1 MAASLDQGFELFANW
16 QTLVVGLT
24 IYVMTAAIRR
34 VVETGWKGSKTNKW
48 WYEVLLPLGPIGN
61 GIILAVGMKK
71 FPWPEQ
77 VAASTSARVTYA
89 IVCGLFCGWLYARV
103 RGFLRS
109 QTEEGKKKDDGSNP
123 GISLPPVALTST
135 PAPAVVEEPTPAPVT
150 TPEKPSDASTP

>member
-34 VVETGWKGSKTNKW
+34 VVETAWKGSTTNKW
-48 WYEVLLPLGPIGN
+48 WYEVLLPLGPIAN
-61 GIILAVGMKK
+61 GIILALVMPK
-71 FPWPEQ
+71 FPWPDQ
-77 VAASTSARVTYA
+77 VAVSTSARVTYA

-103 RGFLRS
+103 RGFFRS

-123 GISLPPVALTST
+123 DIGLPSVSGLST
-135 PAPAVVEEPTPAPVT
+135 PAPAVEDPTPAPVVAS
-150 TPEKPSDASTP
+150 EKPSDASAP